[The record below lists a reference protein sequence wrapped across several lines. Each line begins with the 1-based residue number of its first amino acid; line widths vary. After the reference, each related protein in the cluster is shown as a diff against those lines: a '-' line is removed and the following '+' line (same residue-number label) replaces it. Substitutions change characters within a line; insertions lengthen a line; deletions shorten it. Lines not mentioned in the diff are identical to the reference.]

1 MQNFKNFLSHG
12 HKHSIIHRVSVLGG
26 VRYPVSPV
34 SRFTHRDYPVEHLA
48 ADALYKIPDP
58 LSGIHTQGDIA
69 QLGERL
75 NGIQEVT
82 SSSLAISIHKKG
94 TGNGMDRQSLFA

>member
-26 VRYPVSPV
+26 VRYAVSPV

-48 ADALYKIPDP
+48 ADTLKKY
-58 LSGIHTQGDIA
+58 GDIA

>member
-1 MQNFKNFLSHG
+1 MQAAMQNFKNFLSHG

-26 VRYPVSPV
+26 VRYAVSPV

-69 QLGERL
+69 QLGARL
-75 NGIQEVT
+75 
-82 SSSLAISIHKKG
+82 K
-94 TGNGMDRQSLFA
+94 R